1 METLAALTEDQR
13 DALQELMNIAMGQAA
28 ERLAL
33 LTDTMV
39 TLSVPFIHPLIR
51 EQNHLLIPEHLRRS
65 FMIVTRQSFLGELRG
80 EVFVCFGTTGADK
93 LAELLGYKGGG
104 LAQQHELMLDVT
116 NILTGACISG
126 LARQVA
132 TQVSYDAPSILAH
145 TEHAAN
151 GLDELNL
158 NEHLAMVL
166 EIRFE
171 VQAHQFSC
179 DLLICITERTAGVVV
194 RAIDRLLDEL

>member
-1 METLAALTEDQR
+1 METLAELTEDQR

-33 LTDTMV
+33 LTNTIV

-51 EQNHLLIPEHLRRS
+51 EQNKLAIPDHLRRS

-80 EVFVCFGTTGADK
+80 EVIVCFGAMGADK
-93 LAELLGYKGGG
+93 LAELLGYKGSG
-104 LAQQHELMLDVT
+104 LAQQDELMLDVT

-126 LARQVA
+126 LAKQVA
-132 TQVSYDAPSILAH
+132 TQVSYDAPSILVH
-145 TEHAAN
+145 SEEAAN
-151 GLDELNL
+151 ALDELNL

-179 DLLICITERTAGVVV
+179 DLLICITERTASVVV

>member
-1 METLAALTEDQR
+1 M
-13 DALQELMNIAMGQAA
+13 
-28 ERLAL
+28 
-33 LTDTMV
+33 
-39 TLSVPFIHPLIR
+39 
-51 EQNHLLIPEHLRRS
+51 
-65 FMIVTRQSFLGELRG
+65 
-80 EVFVCFGTTGADK
+80 GADE

-104 LAQQHELMLDVT
+104 LAQQDELMLDVT

-132 TQVSYDAPSILAH
+132 TQVSYDAPSILVH
-145 TEHAAN
+145 REQEAN
-151 GLDELNL
+151 ALDELNL

>member
-1 METLAALTEDQR
+1 METLAELTEDQR

-51 EQNHLLIPEHLRRS
+51 EQNKLAIPDHLRRS

-80 EVFVCFGTTGADK
+80 EVFVCFGAMGADK
-93 LAELLGYKGGG
+93 LAELLGYKGSG
-104 LAQQHELMLDVT
+104 LAQQDELMLDVT

-126 LARQVA
+126 LAKQVA
-132 TQVSYDAPSILAH
+132 TQVSYDAPSILVH
-145 TEHAAN
+145 SEEAAN
-151 GLDELNL
+151 ALDELNL

-179 DLLICITERTAGVVV
+179 DLLICITERTASVVV

>member
-1 METLAALTEDQR
+1 MGTLAALNEDQR

-28 ERLAL
+28 ERLAR
-33 LTDTMV
+33 LTDTIV

-51 EQNHLLIPEHLRRS
+51 EQNNLSIPEHLRGT

-80 EVFVCFGTTGADK
+80 EVFVCFGAMGADE
-93 LAELLGYKGGG
+93 LAELMGYEGGG
-104 LAQQHELMLDVT
+104 PAQQEELMLDVT
-116 NILTGACISG
+116 NILSGACING
-126 LARQVA
+126 LAQQVA
-132 TQVSYDAPSILAH
+132 IQVSYDAPSILVRD
-145 TEHAAN
+145 E
-151 GLDELNL
+151 GLESGLGKLNL

-179 DLLICITERTAGVVV
+179 DLLICITERTAGIVV
-194 RAIDRLLDEL
+194 RAIDRLLDGL

>member
-1 METLAALTEDQR
+1 METLAELTEDQR

-33 LTDTMV
+33 LTNTMV

-51 EQNHLLIPEHLRRS
+51 EQNNLLIPEHLRRS

-80 EVFVCFGTTGADK
+80 EVFVCFGSKGADE
-93 LAELLGYKGGG
+93 LAELLGYKGSG
-104 LAQQHELMLDVT
+104 LEQQHELMLDVT

-132 TQVSYDAPSILAH
+132 TQVSYDAPSILVH
-145 TEHAAN
+145 REQEAN
-151 GLDELNL
+151 ALDELNL

-171 VQAHQFSC
+171 VEAHQFSC

>member
-28 ERLAL
+28 ERLAR
-33 LTDTMV
+33 LTNTMV

-51 EQNHLLIPEHLRRS
+51 EQDNLLIPDHLRRS
-65 FMIVTRQSFLGELRG
+65 SMIVTRQSFLGELRG
-80 EVFVCFGTTGADK
+80 EVFVCFGSMGADE

-104 LAQQHELMLDVT
+104 LAQQDELMLDVT

-132 TQVSYDAPSILAH
+132 TQVSYDAPSILVH
-145 TEHAAN
+145 REQEAN
-151 GLDELNL
+151 ALDELNL

-171 VQAHQFSC
+171 VEAHQFSC

>member
-80 EVFVCFGTTGADK
+80 EVFVCFGSKGADE
-93 LAELLGYKGGG
+93 LAELLGYKGSG
-104 LAQQHELMLDVT
+104 LEQQHELMLDVT

-132 TQVSYDAPSILAH
+132 TQVSYDAPSILVH

-151 GLDELNL
+151 ALEELNL

>member
-80 EVFVCFGTTGADK
+80 EVFVCFGSKGADE
-93 LAELLGYKGGG
+93 LAELLGYKGSG
-104 LAQQHELMLDVT
+104 LEQQHELMLDVT

-132 TQVSYDAPSILAH
+132 TQVSYDAPSILVH

-151 GLDELNL
+151 ALDELNL

>member
-1 METLAALTEDQR
+1 
-13 DALQELMNIAMGQAA
+13 
-28 ERLAL
+28 
-33 LTDTMV
+33 MV

-51 EQNHLLIPEHLRRS
+51 EQNKLSIPEHLRRR

-80 EVFVCFGTTGADK
+80 EVFVCFGSMGADK
-93 LAELLGYKGGG
+93 LAELLGYNDDGPE
-104 LAQQHELMLDVT
+104 QQEELMLDVT
-116 NILTGACISG
+116 NILSGACISG

-132 TQVSYDAPSILAH
+132 IQVSYDAPSILVHREEPTNA
-145 TEHAAN
+145 
-151 GLDELNL
+151 LDELNL

-179 DLLICITERTAGVVV
+179 DLLICITERTAGVVI
-194 RAIDRLLDEL
+194 RAIDRLLYEL

>member
-33 LTDTMV
+33 LTDTIV
-39 TLSVPFIHPLIR
+39 TLSVPFIHPLVR
-51 EQNHLLIPEHLRRS
+51 EQDNLSIPEHLRS
-65 FMIVTRQSFLGELRG
+65 IFMIVTRQSFLGELRG
-80 EVFVCFGTTGADK
+80 EVFVCFGAMGADE
-93 LAELLGYKGGG
+93 LAELLGYEGSGPE
-104 LAQQHELMLDVT
+104 QQEELMLDVT
-116 NILTGACISG
+116 NILSGACISG

-132 TQVSYDAPSILAH
+132 IQVSYDAPSILVRRD
-145 TEHAAN
+145 EPQN
-151 GLDELNL
+151 CLEELNL

-171 VQAHQFSC
+171 VEAHQFSC
-179 DLLICITERTAGVVV
+179 DLLICITERTAGIVV
-194 RAIDRLLDEL
+194 RAIDRLLDGL

>member
-80 EVFVCFGTTGADK
+80 EVFVCFGSKGADE
-93 LAELLGYKGGG
+93 LAELLGYKGSG
-104 LAQQHELMLDVT
+104 LEQQHELMLDVT

-132 TQVSYDAPSILAH
+132 TQVSYDAPSILVH
-145 TEHAAN
+145 TEHGAN
-151 GLDELNL
+151 ALDELNL

>member
-80 EVFVCFGTTGADK
+80 EVFVCFGSKGADE
-93 LAELLGYKGGG
+93 LAELLGYKGSG
-104 LAQQHELMLDVT
+104 LEQQHELMLDVT

-132 TQVSYDAPSILAH
+132 TQVSYDAPSILVH

-151 GLDELNL
+151 ALNELNL

>member
-1 METLAALTEDQR
+1 METLAELTEDQR

-33 LTDTMV
+33 LTNTMV

-51 EQNHLLIPEHLRRS
+51 EQNNLAIPEHLRRS

-80 EVFVCFGTTGADK
+80 EVFVCFGSMGADER
-93 LAELLGYKGGG
+93 AELLGYKGSG
-104 LAQQHELMLDVT
+104 LEQQHELMLDVT

-132 TQVSYDAPSILAH
+132 TQVSYDAPSILVH
-145 TEHAAN
+145 REQEAN
-151 GLDELNL
+151 ALDELNL

-171 VQAHQFSC
+171 VEAHQFSC

>member
-1 METLAALTEDQR
+1 METLAELTEDQR

-33 LTDTMV
+33 LTSTIV

-51 EQNHLLIPEHLRRS
+51 EQNKLAIPDHLRRS

-80 EVFVCFGTTGADK
+80 EVFVCFGAMGADK
-93 LAELLGYKGGG
+93 LAELLGYKGSG
-104 LAQQHELMLDVT
+104 LAQQDELMLDVT

-126 LARQVA
+126 LAKQVA
-132 TQVSYDAPSILAH
+132 TQVSYDAPSILVH
-145 TEHAAN
+145 SEEAAN
-151 GLDELNL
+151 ALDELNL

-179 DLLICITERTAGVVV
+179 DLLICITERTASVVV

>member
-33 LTDTMV
+33 LTDTIV
-39 TLSVPFIHPLIR
+39 TLSVPFIHPLVR
-51 EQNHLLIPEHLRRS
+51 EQNNLSIPEHLRS
-65 FMIVTRQSFLGELRG
+65 IFMIVTRQSFLGELRG
-80 EVFVCFGTTGADK
+80 EVFVCFGAMGADE
-93 LAELLGYKGGG
+93 LAELLGYEGSGPE
-104 LAQQHELMLDVT
+104 QQEELMLDVT
-116 NILTGACISG
+116 NILSGACISG

-132 TQVSYDAPSILAH
+132 IQVSYDAPSILVRRD
-145 TEHAAN
+145 EPQN
-151 GLDELNL
+151 CLEELNL

-171 VQAHQFSC
+171 VEAHQFSC
-179 DLLICITERTAGVVV
+179 DLLICITERTAGIVV
-194 RAIDRLLDEL
+194 RAIDRLLDGL

>member
-1 METLAALTEDQR
+1 METLAALNEDQR

-28 ERLAL
+28 ERLAR
-33 LTDTMV
+33 LTDTIV

-51 EQNHLLIPEHLRRS
+51 EQDNLSIPEHLRNT

-80 EVFVCFGTTGADK
+80 EVFVCFGAMGADE
-93 LAELLGYKGGG
+93 LAGLMGYDGGG
-104 LAQQHELMLDVT
+104 PAQQEELMLDVT
-116 NILTGACISG
+116 NILSGACISG

-132 TQVSYDAPSILAH
+132 IQVSYDAPSILVRS
-145 TEHAAN
+145 E
-151 GLDELNL
+151 GLESGLGQLNL

-171 VQAHQFSC
+171 VEAHRFSC
-179 DLLICITERTAGVVV
+179 DLLICITERTAGIVV
-194 RAIDRLLDEL
+194 RAIDRLLDGL

>member
-1 METLAALTEDQR
+1 MEILAELTEDQR

-28 ERLAL
+28 DQLAQ

-51 EQNHLLIPEHLRRS
+51 EQNNLAIPDHLRRGS
-65 FMIVTRQSFLGELRG
+65 MIVTRQSFLGKLRG
-80 EVFVCFGTTGADK
+80 EVFVCFGSRGADK
-93 LAELLGYKGGG
+93 LAKLLGYKGGDR
-104 LAQQHELMLDVT
+104 AQQDELMLDVT

-126 LARQVA
+126 LAKQVA
-132 TQVSYDAPSILAH
+132 TQVSYDPPSILVH
-145 TEHAAN
+145 REQAAN
-151 GLDELNL
+151 ALDELKL

-171 VQAHQFSC
+171 VKSHQFSC
-179 DLLICITERTAGVVV
+179 DLLICITERTADVVV
-194 RAIDRLLDEL
+194 RAIDRLLEEL

>member
-51 EQNHLLIPEHLRRS
+51 EQNNLAIPEHLRRS

-80 EVFVCFGTTGADK
+80 EVFVCFGCMGADE

-104 LAQQHELMLDVT
+104 LDQQDELMLDVT

-126 LARQVA
+126 LAKQVA
-132 TQVSYDAPSILAH
+132 TQVSYDAPSILVH
-145 TEHAAN
+145 RDQEAN
-151 GLDELNL
+151 ALDELNL

-171 VQAHQFSC
+171 VEAHQFSC

>member
-33 LTDTMV
+33 LTNTMV

-51 EQNHLLIPEHLRRS
+51 EQNHLLIPDHLRQS
-65 FMIVTRQSFLGELRG
+65 SMVVTRQSFLGELRG
-80 EVFVCFGTTGADK
+80 EVFVCFGAMGADK
-93 LAELLGYKGGG
+93 LAELLGYNDRDP
-104 LAQQHELMLDVT
+104 AQQEELMLDVT
-116 NILTGACISG
+116 NILSGACISG
-126 LARQVA
+126 LAKQVA
-132 TQVSYDAPSILAH
+132 IQVSYDAPSILVHREESGNA
-145 TEHAAN
+145 
-151 GLDELNL
+151 LDELDL

-179 DLLICITERTAGVVV
+179 DLLICITERTAGVVI

>member
-1 METLAALTEDQR
+1 METLAELTEDQR

-33 LTDTMV
+33 LTNTIV

-51 EQNHLLIPEHLRRS
+51 EQNKLAIPDHLRRS

-80 EVFVCFGTTGADK
+80 EVFVCFGAMGADK
-93 LAELLGYKGGG
+93 LAELLGYKGSG
-104 LAQQHELMLDVT
+104 LAQQDELMLDVT

-126 LARQVA
+126 LAKQVA
-132 TQVSYDAPSILAH
+132 TQVSYDAPSILVH
-145 TEHAAN
+145 SEEAAN
-151 GLDELNL
+151 ALDELNL

-179 DLLICITERTAGVVV
+179 DLLICITERTASVVV

>member
-28 ERLAL
+28 ERLAR
-33 LTDTMV
+33 LTNTMV

-51 EQNHLLIPEHLRRS
+51 EQDNLLIPDHLRRS
-65 FMIVTRQSFLGELRG
+65 SMIVTRQSFLGELRG
-80 EVFVCFGTTGADK
+80 EVFVCFGSMGADK
-93 LAELLGYKGGG
+93 LAELLGYSDGGP
-104 LAQQHELMLDVT
+104 AQQEELMLDVT
-116 NILTGACISG
+116 NILSGACISG
-126 LARQVA
+126 LAKQVA
-132 TQVSYDAPSILAH
+132 IQVSYDAPSILVH
-145 TEHAAN
+145 REESAN
-151 GLDELNL
+151 ALNELNL

-179 DLLICITERTAGVVV
+179 DLLICIDRKSVV
-194 RAIDRLLDEL
+194 

>member
-33 LTDTMV
+33 LTNTMV

-51 EQNHLLIPEHLRRS
+51 EQNKLSIPEHLRRR

-80 EVFVCFGTTGADK
+80 EVFVCFGAMGADK
-93 LAELLGYKGGG
+93 LAELLGYKGSG
-104 LAQQHELMLDVT
+104 LAQQDELMLDVT

-126 LARQVA
+126 LAKQVA
-132 TQVSYDAPSILAH
+132 TQVSYDAPSILVH
-145 TEHAAN
+145 SEEAAN
-151 GLDELNL
+151 ALDELNL

-179 DLLICITERTAGVVV
+179 DLLICITERTASVVV

>member
-33 LTDTMV
+33 LTNTMV

-51 EQNHLLIPEHLRRS
+51 EQNNLLIPDHLRRS

-80 EVFVCFGTTGADK
+80 EVFVCFGSMGADE
-93 LAELLGYKGGG
+93 LAEMLGYKGGG
-104 LAQQHELMLDVT
+104 LAQQDELMLDVT

-132 TQVSYDAPSILAH
+132 TQVSYDAPSILVH
-145 TEHAAN
+145 RERTEN
-151 GLDELNL
+151 VLDDLNL